1 MKYVFLALLMG
12 GVTMAC
18 LTQRALA
25 QTSESQSP
33 AARALNGASGPG
45 SVAAPNGSSG
55 DIGRNS
61 TPRPES
67 TETGPSEMPALK
79 PVQVPR
85 QRLDAGALLCPT
97 EAQLKQHQAAIMARL
112 AGREAPEPVG
122 CHIVGE
128 TVPVAVVS
136 QDGPAAV
143 EVQTAGDTPTLGWTD
158 AVIRDSDP
166 MHSPMH

>member
-1 MKYVFLALLMG
+1 MKHVLFAVVFG
-12 GVTMAC
+12 MAMTVC
-18 LTQRALA
+18 LTQQAAA
-25 QTSESQSP
+25 QMSGEQSP

-45 SVAAPNGSSG
+45 NAGVPNGSSG
-55 DIGRNS
+55 EIGRNS
-61 TPRPES
+61 NAGADVP
-67 TETGPSEMPALK
+67 GGGAADMPALK

-85 QRLDAGALLCPT
+85 QRLDAGALLCHT

-112 AGREAPEPVG
+112 AGREAPEAGG

-128 TVPVAVVS
+128 TIAVSVVS

-143 EVQTAGDTPTLGWTD
+143 QVQTAGDTPALGWTD

-166 MHSPMH
+166 MHSPLH

>member
-1 MKYVFLALLMG
+1 MLLAMLIG
-12 GVTMAC
+12 GATIAC
-18 LTQRALA
+18 AVQQAAA
-25 QTSESQSP
+25 QMSGSQSP

-61 TPRPES
+61 NPSPES
-67 TETGPSEMPALK
+67 TESGPSEMPALK

-85 QRLDAGALLCPT
+85 QRLDAGALLCHT

-112 AGREAPEPVG
+112 AGREAPEPGG

-143 EVQTAGDTPTLGWTD
+143 QVQTAGDTPALGWTD